1 MGNDFFSLRP
11 SSSVPHASSNGS
23 ASNVSSLC
31 CLLTTTCLGHLPDG
45 LVGGCNLKSEI
56 HSLKGMDRSVPSYVV
71 VQTNFL
77 LLEQDA
83 MMRKQGGL
91 RNYQER
97 SVDGVDDAGTASH
110 LPCSRFVC
118 KRGLSEYE
126 ECFKQIFEVRLL
138 ERD

>member
-1 MGNDFFSLRP
+1 VGQRLFFFSDPR
-11 SSSVPHASSNGS
+11 SSA
-23 ASNVSSLC
+23 
-31 CLLTTTCLGHLPDG
+31 
-45 LVGGCNLKSEI
+45 EI
-56 HSLKGMDRSVPSYVV
+56 RNSLKGMIEACPRMYGSKRLFFYSNKTVRKDV
-71 VQTNFL
+71 
-77 LLEQDA
+77 

-91 RNYQER
+91 RRYQER

-138 ERD
+138 EREEETTK